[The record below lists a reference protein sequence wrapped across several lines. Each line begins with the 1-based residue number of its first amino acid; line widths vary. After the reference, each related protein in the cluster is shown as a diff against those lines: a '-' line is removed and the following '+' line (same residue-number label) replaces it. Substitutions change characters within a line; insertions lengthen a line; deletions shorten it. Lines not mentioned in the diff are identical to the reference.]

1 MTDPPPATPQPPSPP
16 GWVKTLGIVAALA
29 IVAIVVVAI
38 LADGHGPGRHLP
50 GDQDERQTPPVEN
63 TP

>member
-1 MTDPPPATPQPPSPP
+1 MTDPPRTPPPPPP
-16 GWVKTLGIVAALA
+16 GWVRTLGIVAALA

-50 GDQDERQTPPVEN
+50 GDDGERHTPPVEH